1 MIVKDKVSLMSKMAI
16 FEKSPKGKAVL
27 RDISFFRADRIRWD
41 LLKTGASVTV
51 GYALVLGLIILYNL
65 EYLIKNATTINYKDI
80 GIKTLGVYLVVMVVY
95 LVFTFLYST
104 YRYGK
109 SRKKFLKYNKL
120 LSKLESIYDNE
131 LEEESK

>member
-27 RDISFFRADRIRWD
+27 RDISFFRSDHIRWD

-51 GYALVLGLIILYNL
+51 GYALILGLIILYNL
-65 EYLIKNATTINYKDI
+65 EYLIKNATTLNYKDI

-95 LVFTFLYST
+95 LVFTFLYSA
-104 YRYGK
+104 YRYSK

-120 LSKLESIYDNE
+120 LSKLESIYDDE

>member
-1 MIVKDKVSLMSKMAI
+1 MRVKDKVSLMSKMAI

-65 EYLIKNATTINYKDI
+65 EYLIKNATTLNYKDI

>member
-65 EYLIKNATTINYKDI
+65 EYLIKNATTLNYKDI

>member
-16 FEKSPKGKAVL
+16 FEKSPKGKTVL

-65 EYLIKNATTINYKDI
+65 EYLIKNATTLNYKDI